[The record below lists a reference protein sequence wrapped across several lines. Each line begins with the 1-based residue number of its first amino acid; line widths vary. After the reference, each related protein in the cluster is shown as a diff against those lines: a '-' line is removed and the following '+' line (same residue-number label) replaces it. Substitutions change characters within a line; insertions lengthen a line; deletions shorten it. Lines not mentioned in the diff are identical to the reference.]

1 MRLFVGNLPHSYSE
15 DKVREMFAAHGEVS
29 NVGVPRDRYTNS
41 PRGFAFVEMPNDE
54 EANAAIAAING
65 TEHEGREIKVEEA
78 RPPRE
83 RGERSGGGGFRRS
96 GGGGGFNR
104 ERRGGSGG
112 GYNRD
117 RW

>member
-1 MRLFVGNLPHSYSE
+1 MRLFIGNLPHSYNE
-15 DKVREMFAAHGEVS
+15 DKVREIFSQHGEVS

-54 EANAAIAAING
+54 EAKAAISAING
-65 TEHEGREIKVEEA
+65 TEHEGRELKVEEA

-83 RGERSGGGGFRRS
+83 RGGFDR
-96 GGGGGFNR
+96 N
-104 ERRGGSGG
+104 RGGGG
-112 GYNRD
+112 GYNRN

>member
-1 MRLFVGNLPHSYSE
+1 MRLFIGNLPHSYTE
-15 DKVREMFAAHGEVS
+15 DKVREIFSQHGEVS
-29 NVGVPRDRYTNS
+29 NVGVPKDRYTNN

-54 EANAAIAAING
+54 EARAAISAING

-83 RGERSGGGGFRRS
+83 RGERGDR
-96 GGGGGFNR
+96 GGGFNR
-104 ERRGGSGG
+104 EHRGGSGG
-112 GYNRD
+112 GYNRN

>member
-1 MRLFVGNLPHSYSE
+1 MRIFVGNLPHSYSE
-15 DKVREMFAAHGEVS
+15 DKVREMFAQHGEVS

-54 EANAAIAAING
+54 EARAAIEAING

-83 RGERSGGGGFRRS
+83 RGDRGGAPR

-104 ERRGGSGG
+104 ERRGGGGGGG
-112 GYNRD
+112 GYNRN

>member
-1 MRLFVGNLPHSYSE
+1 MRLFIGNLPHSYNE
-15 DKVREMFAAHGEVS
+15 DKVREIFSQHGEVS

-54 EANAAIAAING
+54 EAKAAISAING
-65 TEHEGREIKVEEA
+65 TEHEGRELKVEEA

-83 RGERSGGGGFRRS
+83 RGGFDRNRGGGG
-96 GGGGGFNR
+96 
-104 ERRGGSGG
+104 GG
-112 GYNRD
+112 GYNRN

>member
-1 MRLFVGNLPHSYSE
+1 MRLFIGNLPHSYNE
-15 DKVREMFAAHGEVS
+15 EKVREIFAVHGEIEKVA
-29 NVGVPRDRYTNS
+29 VPTDRYTNA

-54 EANAAIAAING
+54 EARAAIEAVNG

-83 RGERSGGGGFRRS
+83 RGERSGG
-96 GGGGGFNR
+96 FNR
-104 ERRGGSGG
+104 GG

-117 RW
+117 RSSSYDRKRW

>member
-1 MRLFVGNLPHSYSE
+1 MRLFIGNLPHSYNE
-15 DKVREMFAAHGEVS
+15 DKVREIFSQHGEVS

-54 EANAAIAAING
+54 EAKAAISAISG
-65 TEHEGREIKVEEA
+65 TEHDGREIKVEEA

-83 RGERSGGGGFRRS
+83 RGERGGFDR
-96 GGGGGFNR
+96 N
-104 ERRGGSGG
+104 RGGGG
-112 GYNRD
+112 GYNRN

>member
-1 MRLFVGNLPHSYSE
+1 MRLFVGNLPRAYSE
-15 DKVREMFAAHGEVS
+15 DKIKEIFGEHGEVA
-29 NVGVPRDRYTNS
+29 NVSVPRDRYTNA

-54 EANAAIAAING
+54 EANAAMGALNG

-83 RGERSGGGGFRRS
+83 RR
-96 GGGGGFNR
+96 GGGFNR
-104 ERRGGSGG
+104 GG
-112 GYNRD
+112 GRDRD

>member
-1 MRLFVGNLPHSYSE
+1 MRLFIGNLPNSYNE
-15 DKVREMFAAHGEVS
+15 DKVREIFSQHGEVS

-54 EANAAIAAING
+54 EAKSAISAING
-65 TEHEGREIKVEEA
+65 TEHDGREIKVEEA

-83 RGERSGGGGFRRS
+83 RGERGGFDR
-96 GGGGGFNR
+96 N
-104 ERRGGSGG
+104 RGGGG
-112 GYNRD
+112 GYNRN

>member
-1 MRLFVGNLPHSYSE
+1 MRLFIGNLPHSYNE
-15 DKVREMFAAHGEVS
+15 DKVREIFSQHGEVS

-54 EANAAIAAING
+54 EAKTAISAING
-65 TEHEGREIKVEEA
+65 TEHDGRELKVEEA

-83 RGERSGGGGFRRS
+83 RGERGGFDR
-96 GGGGGFNR
+96 N
-104 ERRGGSGG
+104 RGGGG
-112 GYNRD
+112 GYNRN

>member
-1 MRLFVGNLPHSYSE
+1 MRLFIGNLPHSYNE
-15 DKVREMFAAHGEVS
+15 DKVREIFSQHGEVS

-54 EANAAIAAING
+54 EAKAAISAING
-65 TEHEGREIKVEEA
+65 TEHDGRELKVEEA

-83 RGERSGGGGFRRS
+83 RGERGGFDR
-96 GGGGGFNR
+96 N
-104 ERRGGSGG
+104 RGGGG
-112 GYNRD
+112 GYNRN